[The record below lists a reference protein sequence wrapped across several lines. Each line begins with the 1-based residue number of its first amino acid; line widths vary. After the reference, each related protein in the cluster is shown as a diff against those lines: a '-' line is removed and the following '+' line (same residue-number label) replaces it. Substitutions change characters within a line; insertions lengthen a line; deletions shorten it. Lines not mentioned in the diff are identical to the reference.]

1 MTPQAPR
8 PNPGTT
14 DHSGQPPSTSP
25 MTPKRVYVV
34 KSHSSS
40 PGKRH
45 ARQPLTIRVNLTE
58 RQMNKVTQA
67 ITHTVDKSPTR
78 AQKPVVPTPLI
89 PKRDICDGNEA
100 QMAHERTGGKNHAD
114 YGFPTFLEMESK
126 NPDWVLGV
134 ESLAQRRNHTP
145 PPPINTIAQV
155 QQPHIHHS
163 RQESVSGL
171 ELLPER
177 QSSGKKKSG
186 EGDRPGPGS
195 SGYICSGK
203 TEHTTHTTDYES
215 PGQEVNG
222 AILDMYNSWSN
233 IQGARPEYPKRHQS
247 LMKRPKRSQSTP
259 DPLDSCSV
267 PSPPS
272 DEAIAGVAR
281 HEVSHHLNRMIEPS
295 PQFSPLPL
303 YFRGQNFP
311 SIRKGEKTMIG
322 QNGWLECTGKV
333 DDAEKKPQHQ
343 KDRKG
348 REFHLSSAM
357 NDYITAEFEK
367 GHLLPDNLKKTS
379 DSWIQQ
385 GRPRV
390 ISFRYDLET
399 QLELVALHLKE
410 FNFYGR
416 RQNNP
421 AEIMGLLHSM
431 KVNARAIRVR
441 TFCQPDSVIAK
452 QLIDS
457 QSLFNM
463 LNVSNAQQLALAEIG
478 RFFRMIVERECANH
492 EPVGR
497 HTRSTV
503 PGSTGWQNSHHADL
517 R

>member
-1 MTPQAPR
+1 
-8 PNPGTT
+8 
-14 DHSGQPPSTSP
+14 
-25 MTPKRVYVV
+25 
-34 KSHSSS
+34 
-40 PGKRH
+40 
-45 ARQPLTIRVNLTE
+45 
-58 RQMNKVTQA
+58 
-67 ITHTVDKSPTR
+67 
-78 AQKPVVPTPLI
+78 
-89 PKRDICDGNEA
+89 
-100 QMAHERTGGKNHAD
+100 
-114 YGFPTFLEMESK
+114 
-126 NPDWVLGV
+126 
-134 ESLAQRRNHTP
+134 
-145 PPPINTIAQV
+145 
-155 QQPHIHHS
+155 
-163 RQESVSGL
+163 
-171 ELLPER
+171 
-177 QSSGKKKSG
+177 
-186 EGDRPGPGS
+186 
-195 SGYICSGK
+195 
-203 TEHTTHTTDYES
+203 
-215 PGQEVNG
+215 
-222 AILDMYNSWSN
+222 
-233 IQGARPEYPKRHQS
+233 
-247 LMKRPKRSQSTP
+247 
-259 DPLDSCSV
+259 
-267 PSPPS
+267 
-272 DEAIAGVAR
+272 
-281 HEVSHHLNRMIEPS
+281 
-295 PQFSPLPL
+295 
-303 YFRGQNFP
+303 
-311 SIRKGEKTMIG
+311 
-322 QNGWLECTGKV
+322 
-333 DDAEKKPQHQ
+333 
-343 KDRKG
+343 
-348 REFHLSSAM
+348 M

>member
-25 MTPKRVYVV
+25 TTPKRVYVV

-58 RQMNKVTQA
+58 RQMKKVTQA

-333 DDAEKKPQHQ
+333 DDAEKKPQVKKLFFFSKQHQ

-348 REFHLSSAM
+348 RG
-357 NDYITAEFEK
+357 T
-367 GHLLPDNLKKTS
+367 
-379 DSWIQQ
+379 
-385 GRPRV
+385 
-390 ISFRYDLET
+390 
-399 QLELVALHLKE
+399 
-410 FNFYGR
+410 
-416 RQNNP
+416 
-421 AEIMGLLHSM
+421 
-431 KVNARAIRVR
+431 
-441 TFCQPDSVIAK
+441 
-452 QLIDS
+452 
-457 QSLFNM
+457 
-463 LNVSNAQQLALAEIG
+463 
-478 RFFRMIVERECANH
+478 
-492 EPVGR
+492 
-497 HTRSTV
+497 
-503 PGSTGWQNSHHADL
+503 
-517 R
+517 